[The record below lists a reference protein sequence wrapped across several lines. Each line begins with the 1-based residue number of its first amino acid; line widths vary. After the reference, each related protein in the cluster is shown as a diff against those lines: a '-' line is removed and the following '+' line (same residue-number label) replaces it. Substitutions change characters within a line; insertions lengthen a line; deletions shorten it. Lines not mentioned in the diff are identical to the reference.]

1 MSFNVFLFL
10 DYYFPVVTFL
20 NVLVAVEGDDGV
32 VVADAAKGVDEMGA
46 QVGVDVTGRELGIS
60 GSKKCIMY

>member
-46 QVGVDVTGRELGIS
+46 QVGVDVTWRELGIS